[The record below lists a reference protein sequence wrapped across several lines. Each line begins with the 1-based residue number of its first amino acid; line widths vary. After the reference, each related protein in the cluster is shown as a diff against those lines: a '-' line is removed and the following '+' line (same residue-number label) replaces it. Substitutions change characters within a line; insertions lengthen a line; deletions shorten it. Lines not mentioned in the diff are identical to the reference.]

1 MIEPPAHSA
10 SSAPSLAGKGNRSI
24 PVWLVAWL
32 SICVIAILIM
42 LPRLASPQFGLL
54 DDGNSLRIARLLAA
68 GQWRLQDVAGGRSR
82 PLYWLFW
89 SLPYLLAGPNPFWY
103 FLANLASLIALVSCV
118 FMLGRSVGMGVLP
131 SWLAAVT
138 FLLTGPVIE
147 NFYTLSKGEP
157 IQLLLILMAL
167 ILALKSSELPRSR
180 ARLAAW
186 VSIPILTFLAGIT
199 KETVLV
205 MIPIS
210 LVWLVAAS
218 LKASSARWID
228 RGALRAALIGFGI
241 GGVCFLGYRLATV
254 APGLLGGGYASGFE
268 FSTTR
273 ILDSGARW
281 MAWLL
286 RDFLFLL
293 PLAFL
298 PIVWGRR
305 SAGPSRKDILL
316 GSLIWM
322 AGWLAI
328 FLPWLFVAEYYL
340 LPFSLGAA
348 FFAAVLLGDA
358 ITTIR
363 RRAPTWT
370 ITTALLILS
379 ALLFSANLAN
389 FWTVGSLQL
398 AVDKANAAVVDDLA
412 QHVPHGGTIIVNIQE
427 PTEYVSQMGLH
438 LSELYNRADV
448 RVTHLNPDTL
458 PTVDQSGDVFVAAP
472 YIENQLLF
480 SDRLG
485 VNEPDVREWNE
496 SIADFLQMSSEE
508 IYRQRADVRLLA
520 IDPARVF
527 CPVFAGGQAAGLPIG
542 SILRYCQGG
551 GLIDRQVFSYGW
563 DVYRLVRR

>member
-1 MIEPPAHSA
+1 MGHA
-10 SSAPSLAGKGNRSI
+10 SSGQPLAGGRNSSVLIGLI
-24 PVWLVAWL
+24 PWL
-32 SICVIAILIM
+32 SVCLIAVLIM

-54 DDGNSLRIARLLAA
+54 DDGNSLRTARLLAA
-68 GQWRLQDVAGGRSR
+68 GQWRLEDVAGGRSR

-103 FLANLASLIALVSCV
+103 FVANLASLITLVSCV
-118 FMLGRSVGMGVLP
+118 FMLGRSVGMRVLP

-138 FLLTGPVIE
+138 FLLTGPVVE

-157 IQLLLILMAL
+157 LQLILILMAL

-180 ARLAAW
+180 ARLATW
-186 VSIPILTFLAGIT
+186 GFVPILTFLAGIT

-205 MIPIS
+205 MIPIG
-210 LVWLVAAS
+210 LAWLVAAS
-218 LKASSARWID
+218 LKGSSARWID
-228 RGALRAALIGFGI
+228 RSALRAALIGFGI

-254 APGLLGGGYASGFE
+254 GPELLGGGYASGFE
-268 FSTTR
+268 FSMTR

-298 PIVWGRR
+298 PVLWWRKNV
-305 SAGPSRKDILL
+305 GPSRRDILV

-348 FFAAVLLGDA
+348 LFCAVLLGDA
-358 ITTIR
+358 ITIIR
-363 RRAPTWT
+363 RRAPTWKLT
-370 ITTALLILS
+370 CALLVL
-379 ALLFSANLAN
+379 AGLFFSTNLGN
-389 FWTVGSLQL
+389 FWTVGRLQL

-448 RVTHLNPDTL
+448 RVTHLNPETL
-458 PTVDQSGDVFVAAP
+458 PTVDQSCDVFVATP

-496 SIADFLQMSSEE
+496 SIADFLRMSSEE
-508 IYRQRADVRLLA
+508 VYRQRADVRLLA
-520 IDPARVF
+520 IDPARVL

-542 SILRYCQGG
+542 SILRYCQSG